1 MNKRNFIAI
10 FMILLFLASS
20 ITVIAA
26 NPFRTGAFNID
37 NFIRGGWRG
46 YDEVI
51 LFVLLFILFTAA
63 FVLALGKAF
72 GETNRQVKV
81 IAVVIALMSA
91 LSIVATTKF
100 SLENMAYI
108 ALGLAFLI

>member
-51 LFVLLFILFTAA
+51 LFVDENSKDFQKKFYERSLKFQYEDTYRS
-63 FVLALGKAF
+63 
-72 GETNRQVKV
+72 RQ
-81 IAVVIALMSA
+81 
-91 LSIVATTKF
+91 
-100 SLENMAYI
+100 
-108 ALGLAFLI
+108 LI